1 MPMGNEA
8 AKKLCGYQVIDD
20 VVVSGMNLGLGTG
33 STAYFA
39 IERLAQKLREGSLR
53 DISAVA
59 TSFGTQAL
67 CQEHGIP
74 VFSMNDSRIA
84 GRLDA
89 AIDGAD
95 EVDPG
100 NRLIKG
106 GGGAHLLEKIVEY
119 AAAKFYVIVDESKL
133 VERLNLQ
140 FPIPVEIIPEARS
153 SVKRRLEAMGFSA
166 QLRMA
171 RAKVGPVITDSGNQI
186 LDIKSPEGLEPGGRF
201 DPAEMEK
208 LLNLIPGTVENG
220 LFTRPVNAVYIGTED
235 GVQIR
240 KASTAD

>member
-1 MPMGNEA
+1 
-8 AKKLCGYQVIDD
+8 
-20 VVVSGMNLGLGTG
+20 
-33 STAYFA
+33 
-39 IERLAQKLREGSLR
+39 
-53 DISAVA
+53 
-59 TSFGTQAL
+59 
-67 CQEHGIP
+67 
-74 VFSMNDSRIA
+74 
-84 GRLDA
+84 
-89 AIDGAD
+89 
-95 EVDPG
+95 
-100 NRLIKG
+100 
-106 GGGAHLLEKIVEY
+106 VEY

-153 SVKRRLEAMGFSA
+153 SVKQRLEAMGFSA

-186 LDIKSPEGLEPGGRF
+186 LDIKSPEGRAPGGRF
-201 DPAEMEK
+201 DPAEIEK
-208 LLNLIPGTVENG
+208 LLNRIPGTVENG